1 MKTVDGRYNF
11 SLKNDKDPSRVEK
24 TKMTSLT
31 DTLEMTAGR
40 AIFVLMV
47 FTLLT
52 SSSFSLTAETK
63 QQTFPSAEAAVTAL
77 EAALKSHNPA
87 MFRAIFGPE
96 ASQFTSSGDQAA
108 DEVAQKEFREHFA
121 EKHLLKAEGV
131 DRVILYIGNDE
142 WPFAIP
148 IDKTE
153 DGWRFNTEEGAIELL
168 ARRIGRNELS
178 SIQVCLAYVDAQR
191 EYASVDREGDGL
203 MEYAQRLISAPG
215 TKNGLYWETS
225 AGDEQSPLGPLVA
238 EAQESG
244 YLADK
249 KPGQNQDDGQP
260 APYHG
265 YYYKILRAQGK
276 NAPGGAYD
284 YMVRDRMIGGFA
296 LVAYP
301 AQYESSGIMTF
312 VTSHDGVVYQKD
324 LGEDTTTLARDMTLF
339 NPDDTWEVVKV
350 EGTGAE

>member
-1 MKTVDGRYNF
+1 
-11 SLKNDKDPSRVEK
+11 
-24 TKMTSLT
+24 MTSLT
-31 DTLEMTAGR
+31 DRLERTAGK

-47 FTLLT
+47 FTILT
-52 SSSFSLTAETK
+52 NSSISLAAETI

-108 DEVAQKEFREHFA
+108 DQVAQKNFREHFA
-121 EKHLLKAEGV
+121 EKHLLKAEGA
-131 DRVILYIGNDE
+131 DRMILYIGNDE

-178 SIQVCLAYVDAQR
+178 AIQVCLAYVDAQKEYASEDRKGDGLR
-191 EYASVDREGDGL
+191 EYAQHLVSE
-203 MEYAQRLISAPG
+203 PG
-215 TKNGLYWETS
+215 TQNGLYWDSS
-225 AGDEQSPLGPLVA
+225 AGEEQSPFGPLVA

-244 YLADK
+244 YLAD

-265 YYYKILRAQGK
+265 YYYKILTAQGK

-324 LGEDTTTLARDMTLF
+324 LGEDTTTLARDMTFF
-339 NPDDTWEVVKV
+339 NPDDTWEAVQV
-350 EGTGAE
+350 EATGNE